1 METTTNLPAVLPTD
15 AASARPAPMVPERT
29 DFLEGDAPA
38 AAKVEAFL
46 ARALE
51 ATGSDASSTAGALV
65 PWICDALLSNHSV
78 KAYDHDLSFGPAAA
92 LPPGPGSPS
101 TRRCRATR

>member
-15 AASARPAPMVPERT
+15 AASARPAPLVPERT

-51 ATGSDASSTAGALV
+51 ATGSEAPSTAGALAPGSV
-65 PWICDALLSNHSV
+65 CAAVELLRWTRPSSRRTGGRSPNRTRLVSRR
-78 KAYDHDLSFGPAAA
+78 PAAYR
-92 LPPGPGSPS
+92 L
-101 TRRCRATR
+101 